1 MKMLIGGKG
10 VEAADGGKQ
19 PVLNPATLE
28 LIDEVPAA
36 TKADVDTALTFAQM
50 GAKEWKAC
58 PLHERIR
65 ILRRFLEIYRSHRD
79 ELVDLLQQETGKITA
94 AAAGCIDGSLE
105 LGEHYLELARTLGGE
120 SFPMGNRAGNE
131 HEFLVTVR
139 EPLGIVVCILPY
151 NFPIDSFMHKV
162 IPALVMGNAVV
173 IKPASDT
180 PLTDIRCTQ
189 MLLES
194 GVPGNAVQILTGSGA
209 KMGEWLTAN
218 PRVALVNL
226 TGSTSVGVQIA
237 KSCAQHLHRT
247 HLELGGNDPLVILP
261 DADVNTAVEE
271 AFSSR
276 IGNCGQVCCAGKRF
290 LVPADMKETFIK
302 KLTAKLE
309 QVVVG
314 DPRAPETTCGPLI
327 SVKAAEEL
335 EAHLQKSVA
344 QGGTIR
350 FGGHRLGG
358 AYFEPTLMEITP
370 TMDVAQDL
378 ELFGP
383 VWSVLPYH
391 AVEEAID
398 LANHTMYGLSAGVMG
413 GSMAEMLQVALE
425 LQAGSCVVGGSGA
438 YRTSDQPFGGYKMS
452 GLGREGG
459 RYTLEE
465 LSQVKCIVLKTN

>member
-1 MKMLIGGKG
+1 M
-10 VEAADGGKQ
+10 
-19 PVLNPATLE
+19 P
-28 LIDEVPAA
+28 
-36 TKADVDTALTFAQM
+36 
-50 GAKEWKAC
+50 
-58 PLHERIR
+58 
-65 ILRRFLEIYRSHRD
+65 
-79 ELVDLLQQETGKITA
+79 
-94 AAAGCIDGSLE
+94 
-105 LGEHYLELARTLGGE
+105 
-120 SFPMGNRAGNE
+120 
-131 HEFLVTVR
+131 
-139 EPLGIVVCILPY
+139 
-151 NFPIDSFMHKV
+151 
-162 IPALVMGNAVV
+162 
-173 IKPASDT
+173 
-180 PLTDIRCTQ
+180 
-189 MLLES
+189 
-194 GVPGNAVQILTGSGA
+194 VQILTGSGA
-209 KMGEWLTAN
+209 KMGEWLTAD

-358 AYFEPTLMEITP
+358 AYFEPT
-370 TMDVAQDL
+370 
-378 ELFGP
+378 
-383 VWSVLPYH
+383 
-391 AVEEAID
+391 
-398 LANHTMYGLSAGVMG
+398 
-413 GSMAEMLQVALE
+413 
-425 LQAGSCVVGGSGA
+425 
-438 YRTSDQPFGGYKMS
+438 
-452 GLGREGG
+452 
-459 RYTLEE
+459 
-465 LSQVKCIVLKTN
+465 